1 MKTVSN
7 LLSAYLTNSPN
18 SCHELLKQCHN
29 IGASL
34 NDSGHRFMKAK
45 LIDKKYSKVFPY
57 LEYVDEVG
65 YDWTFC
71 KQRVSGKS
79 QQKMF
84 QKRTGKTNAITIA
97 NKLGKNYTMEKMFDY
112 IILTQTSAPYSIA
125 VGSYENIYQYYEHS
139 GDKITASIPHE
150 KLDFIINPSEGID
163 FPEEAT
169 YDYGRLMDTILD
181 RMLERNLMQDDQVVL
196 SV

>member
-125 VGSYENIYQYYEHS
+125 VGSYENIYQYFEHS

>member
-7 LLSAYLTNSPN
+7 LLSAYLTNSPK
-18 SCHELLKQCHN
+18 SCHELLQQCHN

-45 LIDKKYSKVFPY
+45 LIDKKYAKVFPY

-71 KQRVSGKS
+71 KERVSGKS

-84 QKRTGKTNAITIA
+84 QKRTGKTNTVTIA
-97 NKLGKNYTMEKMFDY
+97 NKLGKTYTMEKMFDY
-112 IILTQTSAPYSIA
+112 IILTQTSAPYAIA
-125 VGSYENIYQYYEHS
+125 VGSYDNICKYFEYS

-150 KLDFIINPSEGID
+150 KLDFIVHPSEGLD
-163 FPEEAT
+163 FQDEPT
-169 YDYGRLMDTILD
+169 YDYGRLMDTIMD
-181 RMLERNLMQDDQVVL
+181 RMLERNLVQDDELVV
-196 SV
+196 SC

>member
-57 LEYVDEVG
+57 LEYVDEIG

-71 KQRVSGKS
+71 KERVSGKS

-125 VGSYENIYQYYEHS
+125 VGSYENIYQYFEHS

-150 KLDFIINPSEGID
+150 KLDFIVNPLEGID

-181 RMLERNLMQDDQVVL
+181 RMLERNLMQDDPVVL

>member
-7 LLSAYLTNSPN
+7 LLSAYLTNSPK
-18 SCHELLKQCHN
+18 SCHELLQQCHN

-45 LIDKKYSKVFPY
+45 LIDKKYAKVFPY

-71 KQRVSGKS
+71 KERVSGKS

-84 QKRTGKTNAITIA
+84 QKRTGKTNTVTIA
-97 NKLGKNYTMEKMFDY
+97 NKLGKTYTIEKMFDY
-112 IILTQTSAPYSIA
+112 IILTQTSAPYAIA
-125 VGSYENIYQYYEHS
+125 VGSYDNICKYFEHS

-150 KLDFIINPSEGID
+150 KLDFIVHPSEGLD
-163 FPEEAT
+163 FQDEPT
-169 YDYGRLMDTILD
+169 YDYGRLMDTIMD
-181 RMLERNLMQDDQVVL
+181 RMLERNLVQDEELVV
-196 SV
+196 SC